1 MEPPKPRAL
10 WVGEMEGWA
19 RSHAPHQP
27 QRGMA
32 LFYLQKPFIT
42 IIVSFRDVK
51 VESYIKIEPN

>member
-1 MEPPKPRAL
+1 
-10 WVGEMEGWA
+10 MEGWA